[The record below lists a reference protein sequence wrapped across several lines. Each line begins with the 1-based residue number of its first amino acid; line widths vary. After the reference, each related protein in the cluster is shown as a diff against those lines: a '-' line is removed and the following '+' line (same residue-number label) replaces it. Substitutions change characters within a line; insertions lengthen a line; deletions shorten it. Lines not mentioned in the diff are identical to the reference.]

1 MIAEEG
7 ECQMKKA
14 GSECGGVGFGGCRCL
29 WRCCDVVVVVVVVVG
44 VVVVTGTHVV
54 VVVVGVGGAIRRRRV
69 GGFGETRWGG
79 KGGGEGT

>member
-29 WRCCDVVVVVVVVVG
+29 WRCCDVGVVG
-44 VVVVTGTHVV
+44 VVVG
-54 VVVVGVGGAIRRRRV
+54 GGGGGGAIRRRRV
-69 GGFGETRWGG
+69 RGFGETRWGG